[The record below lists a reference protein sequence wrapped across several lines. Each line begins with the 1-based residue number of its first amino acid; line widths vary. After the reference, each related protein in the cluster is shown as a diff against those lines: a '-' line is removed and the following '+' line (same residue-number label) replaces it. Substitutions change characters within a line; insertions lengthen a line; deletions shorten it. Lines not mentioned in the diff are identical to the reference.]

1 MFNKLITKVTLPR
14 IIVAFFHGMA
24 ILPLWKII
32 GSISKSGDYLSG
44 FIDYISLQLS
54 VDYLTAKLYSIPF
67 GLLYIIG
74 GYLVL
79 KSKELKLQW
88 IGVVLYLL
96 FFSSFWILAF
106 LSKSND
112 CICPNKNQKWFT
124 GDGTALI
131 YIYRDSQG
139 LYECY
144 NRNGNHPYIPNTKL
158 RKPTIEEGLQIMDA
172 INKENFSIFRCCRN
186 NRKSQLDK
194 IFDNG

>member
-1 MFNKLITKVTLPR
+1 MTKVTLPR
-14 IIVAFFHGMA
+14 IIVAFFHGTA

-32 GSISKSGDYLSG
+32 GSISKSGEYLNG

-79 KSKELKLQW
+79 KSKEIRFQW
-88 IGVVLYLL
+88 FGACLYLL
-96 FFSSFWILAF
+96 FFSSFWILAYT
-106 LSKSND
+106 SKTND
-112 CICPNKNQKWFT
+112 CVCPNTNQKWFT
-124 GDGTALI
+124 GDGTPLI
-131 YIYRDSQG
+131 YIYKDSEG

-144 NRNGNHPYIPNTKL
+144 NRNGNHPYLPNTKL
-158 RKPTIEEGLQIMDA
+158 RKPTIEESLQIREA
-172 INKENFSIFRCCRN
+172 IHEDNLSIFRCCKKN
-186 NRKSQLDK
+186 KKSQLDK